1 MAFDAGMLA
10 CTLHEIRTVALGGR
24 IEKVMQPEKD
34 EIVLQMRTLE
44 GGRRLLIR
52 TGSNPRIGFSSA
64 PRENPPQ
71 APMFCMLLRKHLT
84 GAKLAAVEQAG
95 FERVAILTFDTR
107 DEMGF
112 ACRRFLIVEIMG
124 KYSNLIFAGEPTA
137 AEPAPH
143 EGYKIISAL
152 RTVDFSTSSKR
163 QILPGM
169 AYELPP
175 AQDKENPLTV
185 SKDTFSALWG
195 SAMADQP
202 LDKFI
207 SGRFCGI
214 SAAVARE
221 IAHMAASA
229 SGRAADQSP
238 TVGDVTEAAAF
249 AALNRIMDR
258 VRDGVYE
265 PTLILDGRSPVEY
278 AFCPLTHYTGF
289 ESQAFPSAG
298 EMMDV
303 CFESRDRDSR
313 LRQRAA
319 DILRLLTQADNR
331 LRKKLE
337 AQRAELKDCERAG
350 IYKKYG
356 DLITANLYALERGM
370 SEAELVDY
378 EEWNEETESYGTCLI
393 ALDER
398 MTPSGNAQA
407 YYKKYAKARNAKVE
421 LTRQIE
427 IAERE
432 LGYIDSVFDSLTHAE
447 TSADLLE
454 IRDELYRS
462 GYASRMKGYAAP
474 KKASAPTVAK
484 FRTSGGFRV
493 LCGKNN
499 LQNEHITHKVAEKN
513 DYWFHAKGVPG
524 SHVVMITEG
533 REPSEQDFTEA
544 AMIAAV
550 YSKAGDGHQVAVDY
564 LLARHVKKVPG
575 SKPGFVVYHT
585 NWSAWVTP
593 DEKVVAALREK

>member
-1 MAFDAGMLA
+1 MAFDAGMLS
-10 CTLHEIRTVALGGR
+10 CMLHEIRAVGLGGR

-52 TGSNPRIGFSSA
+52 TGSNPRIGFSSSQ
-64 PRENPPQ
+64 RENPPQ

-84 GAKLAAVEQAG
+84 GAKLSEIEQAG

-112 ACRRFLIVEIMG
+112 ACKRYLIVEIMG
-124 KYSNLIFAGEPTA
+124 KYSNLIFAGEPTSA
-137 AEPAPH
+137 APAPH

-185 SKDTFSALWG
+185 TKESFDALWA
-195 SAMADQP
+195 SASADQP

-207 SGRFCGI
+207 LSRFCGI
-214 SAAVARE
+214 AASVARE

-229 SGRAADQSP
+229 VGAASDHVP
-238 TVGDVTEAAAF
+238 TVGEIPSSSAF
-249 AALNRIMDR
+249 AALNLVMDR
-258 VRDGVYE
+258 IREGRYQ
-265 PTLILDGRSPVEY
+265 PTLVLEGSVPVEY
-278 AFCPLTHYTGF
+278 AFCPLSHYTGL
-289 ESQAFPSAG
+289 EVKVYDSPSLMLD
-298 EMMDV
+298 E
-303 CFESRDRDSR
+303 CFEGRDRDSR
-313 LRQRAA
+313 IRQRAS
-319 DILRLLTQADNR
+319 DILRLLTQADSR
-331 LRKKLE
+331 IRKKLD
-337 AQRAELKDCERAG
+337 AQRAELRDCERAA

-356 DLITANLYALERGM
+356 DLITANLYALSRGM
-370 SEAELVDY
+370 TEASLTDY
-378 EEWNEETESYGTCLI
+378 EEWNEETESYGSCLI

-398 MTPSGNAQA
+398 MTPSQNAQY

-421 LTRQIE
+421 LGRQLE
-427 IAERE
+427 IGESE
-432 LGYIDSVFDSLTHAE
+432 LRYIDTVFDSLSHAE

-474 KKASAPTVAK
+474 KKASAPAVAK

-575 SKPGFVVYHT
+575 SKPGFVVYNT

-593 DEKVVAALREK
+593 DEKTVSALREK